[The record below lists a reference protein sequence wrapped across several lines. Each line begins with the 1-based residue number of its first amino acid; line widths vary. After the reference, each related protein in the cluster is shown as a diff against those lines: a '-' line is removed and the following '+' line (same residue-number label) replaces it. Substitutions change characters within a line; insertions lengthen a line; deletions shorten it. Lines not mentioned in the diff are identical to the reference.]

1 MGVLNLW
8 ADESGEPSSDGF
20 TGSGRG
26 VERAGGADDRVAGG
40 MGQQPI
46 SGGKGQAARG
56 DMVDASCRCKWSLSG
71 RDLAQSMDLELVE
84 CKYLR
89 FDLSILGAV
98 GERRETWWA
107 LVW

>member
-26 VERAGGADDRVAGG
+26 VECTGGAGDRVAGG
-40 MGQQPI
+40 MGKQPV

-56 DMVDASCRCKWSLSG
+56 NMVDAGGRSKWGLFG
-71 RDLAQSMDLELVE
+71 RDIAQSMDLELVE
-84 CKYLR
+84 CKYLG
-89 FDLSILGAV
+89 FDLSILGAG